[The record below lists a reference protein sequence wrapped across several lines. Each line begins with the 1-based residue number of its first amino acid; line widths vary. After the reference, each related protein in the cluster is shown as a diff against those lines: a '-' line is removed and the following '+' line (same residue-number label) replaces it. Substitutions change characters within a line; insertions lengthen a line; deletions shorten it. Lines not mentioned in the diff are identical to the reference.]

1 MQSRHTSMSTVIP
14 ASTTCPV
21 TTPCPTATS
30 VCPTLTAVEQF
41 KTLPTCSNQL
51 YHANTFAVGPLQLCC
66 NGGSNA
72 LGATYHHINWQGGA
86 DPTQYQHQ
94 AHRKAGTPV
103 NFFYKDDDS
112 HTFLPKVCKK
122 VKVTFDSLQQYLFA
136 STQLKSAEAE
146 AKNETNCNFLTDCFL
161 KIISFLKAWC
171 L

>member
-72 LGATYHHINWQGGA
+72 LGATYHHINWQGGV

-122 VKVTFDSLQQYLFA
+122 VA
-136 STQLKSAEAE
+136 SWGVAPSIEALASHHE
-146 AKNETNCNFLTDCFL
+146 SRGSNLVGANKCHAQVC
-161 KIISFLKAWC
+161 
-171 L
+171 